1 MQFIQNVW
9 LSAHSC
15 WHIFFCST
23 SILCNWHTCL
33 FPHWTFYIGKF
44 HENDRWQLK
53 SLNVNDESTFNVNH
67 QLIVTE
73 KSIKNHQMHSS
84 INGMQLKKKV
94 LERVSINGNQ
104 FIIWRLYVEHVPEIL
119 FKHNYWH
126 KLTLSRALWACR
138 VLIEIFN
145 LPFPTVLLKLLSNSQ

>member
-1 MQFIQNVW
+1 M
-9 LSAHSC
+9 LAH
-15 WHIFFCST
+15 FF
-23 SILCNWHTCL
+23 LL
-33 FPHWTFYIGKF
+33 
-44 HENDRWQLK
+44 D
-53 SLNVNDESTFNVNH
+53 VN
-67 QLIVTE
+67 I
-73 KSIKNHQMHSS
+73 
-84 INGMQLKKKV
+84 MQLTHVPFSTLNILYWKISWKRPLTTEITQCQRWIHLQCESSVNRNGKIHQKSSNAFEHQWNAIEKKV

>member
-1 MQFIQNVW
+1 M
-9 LSAHSC
+9 LAH
-15 WHIFFCST
+15 FF
-23 SILCNWHTCL
+23 LL
-33 FPHWTFYIGKF
+33 
-44 HENDRWQLK
+44 D
-53 SLNVNDESTFNVNH
+53 VN
-67 QLIVTE
+67 I
-73 KSIKNHQMHSS
+73 
-84 INGMQLKKKV
+84 MQLTHVPFSTLNILYWKISWKRPLTTEITQCQRWIHLPCESSVNRNGKIHQKSSNAFEHQWNAIEKKV

-126 KLTLSRALWACR
+126 KLTLSRALCACR